1 MLPLLLLPLSVGSEP
16 PAFVVTNRVPPFV
29 VVNKVGPK
37 PAGPTLNAEGV
48 PADPAPPG
56 HRCHS
61 WPGENWKLVKV
72 AAAPGVAA
80 PQTFRTQPAR
90 GGPVR
95 HEGHDCPQ
103 CGYQSPAGAGTWVIR
118 GYTPGGHLHSCPQCS
133 ASWVH

>member
-37 PAGPTLNAEGV
+37 PAGPRLTADGI

-56 HRCHS
+56 RE
-61 WPGENWKLVKV
+61 WQRRPGEDWKLVKV

-80 PQTFRTQPAR
+80 PQTFRGSDYHP
-90 GGPVR
+90 P
-95 HEGHDCPQ
+95 HDCPV
-103 CGYQSPAGAGTWVIR
+103 CGRAQYVISGFNPDGTHNH
-118 GYTPGGHLHSCPQCS
+118 TCS
-133 ASWVH
+133 AGHTWRH